1 MSGGLDFSPFLQYK
15 PAGILIR
22 HAERF
27 SIRSVKNPNDA
38 LLTEKGKQ
46 DAFQYGRR
54 AASLSPAVLHHSP
67 VERCGQTARA
77 IAEGISAAGGTAVIA
92 GTMLE
97 LGGPYILGKIEELPS
112 IVGQMGFDFFLRK
125 WFDGE
130 LPAGLMMGLTE
141 AAELQLKAFRSCLD
155 GDGYS
160 HILVT
165 HDWNIMLLR
174 EYFFN
179 LKHEEVGSPG
189 FLEGLGLYR
198 KGGKEYLTAGKK
210 WEDRVFL

>member
-1 MSGGLDFSPFLQYK
+1 MNGGFDFSPLIRYK
-15 PAGILIR
+15 TAGILIR

-38 LLTEKGKQ
+38 LLTEKGKK
-46 DAFQYGRR
+46 DAFQYGRW
-54 AASLSPAVLHHSP
+54 AASLSPAVLRHSP

-77 IAEGISAAGGTAVIA
+77 IAEGISAAGGTAVVA
-92 GTMLE
+92 GTMIE

-112 IVGQMGFDFFLRK
+112 IVGQIGFDLFLRK

-130 LPAGLMMGLTE
+130 LPADLMMGLAE
-141 AAELQLKAFRSCLD
+141 AAELQLTAFRSCLD
-155 GDGYS
+155 GDGS
-160 HILVT
+160 SQILVT

-179 LKHEEVGSPG
+179 LKHEEIGAPG

-198 KGGKEYLTAGKK
+198 KDGNEYLTAGEK
-210 WEDRVFL
+210 WKDRALL

>member
-1 MSGGLDFSPFLQYK
+1 MSGGFDFSPFLRYK

-38 LLTEKGKQ
+38 LLTEKGKKE
-46 DAFQYGRR
+46 AFQYGRW
-54 AASLSPAVLHHSP
+54 AASLSPAVLRHSP

-77 IAEGISAAGGTAVIA
+77 IAEGISAAGGTAVVA
-92 GTMLE
+92 GTMIE

-112 IVGQMGFDFFLRK
+112 IVGQIGFDLFLRK

-130 LPAGLMMGLTE
+130 LPADLMMGLAE
-141 AAELQLKAFRSCLD
+141 AAELQLTAFRSCLD
-155 GDGYS
+155 GDGS
-160 HILVT
+160 SQILVT

-179 LKHEEVGSPG
+179 LKHEEIGAPG

-198 KGGKEYLTAGKK
+198 KDGNEYLTAGEK
-210 WEDRVFL
+210 WEDRALL